1 MSFANI
7 VGALLQQG
15 MAGQS
20 RSRLERT
27 VGPQGL
33 GGAGGGGIEQM
44 LGSLLGGLRRAQWR
58 CRRRSRRGSGQPD
71 QPGRDLSGQQA
82 GGHLGSKQAGNLTGG
97 QLGGLG
103 AIAGA
108 LLGGGGKSVKGALG
122 GSAMAILGALAV
134 NALQGRLAGAAAT
147 PAQAQEIAA
156 EQLQALADPAT
167 ERLIVRA
174 MISAAKADG
183 QVDEQ
188 EMERIAGKIGT
199 DGITPEERQLV
210 LEELRRPLDLGALVA
225 DVQNPV
231 VAAEVYGASLLAINV
246 DTEAEVAYLNQL
258 ARALGLDAATV
269 ARLHELTGA
278 PATIR

>member
-1 MSFANI
+1 MSFADI

-44 LGSLLGGLRRAQWR
+44 LGSLLGGLGGGA
-58 CRRRSRRGSGQPD
+58 SG
-71 QPGRDLSGQQA
+71 GGAGASGA
-82 GGHLGSKQAGNLTGG
+82 GGLGSLIGLAETFLGNKQAGNLTGG

-134 NALQGRLAGAAAT
+134 NALQGRLGGGGAT
-147 PAQAQEIAA
+147 SGAQAPSLPA

-167 ERLIVRA
+167 ERLIARA
-174 MISAAKADG
+174 MIAAAKADG

-199 DGITPEERQLV
+199 DGITPEERQMV
-210 LEELRRPLDLGALVA
+210 LDELRRPLDLNALVA
-225 DVQNPV
+225 DVPNPV
-231 VAAEVYGASLLAINV
+231 VAAEVYGASLLAI
-246 DTEAEVAYLNQL
+246 D
-258 ARALGLDAATV
+258 
-269 ARLHELTGA
+269 
-278 PATIR
+278 I

>member
-1 MSFANI
+1 MSFADI

-33 GGAGGGGIEQM
+33 GGAGGGGIEQI
-44 LGSLLGGLRRAQWR
+44 LGSLLGGL
-58 CRRRSRRGSGQPD
+58 GSGA
-71 QPGRDLSGQQA
+71 SGGAAGASGA
-82 GGHLGSKQAGNLTGG
+82 GGLGSLIGLAETFLGSKQAGNLTGG

-134 NALQGRLAGAAAT
+134 NALQGRLGASSGAT
-147 PAQAQEIAA
+147 GGAQAQGLSA
-156 EQLQALADPAT
+156 EQLQTLADPAT
-167 ERLIVRA
+167 ERLIARA
-174 MISAAKADG
+174 MIAAAKADG

-199 DGITPEERQLV
+199 DGITPEERQMV
-210 LEELRRPLDLGALVA
+210 LDELRRPLDLNALVA
-225 DVQNPV
+225 DVPNPV
-231 VAAEVYGASLLAINV
+231 VAAEVYGASLLAIDI
-246 DTEAEVAYLNQL
+246 DTEAEAAYLGQL
-258 ARALGLDAATV
+258 ARALGLDPATV

-278 PATIR
+278 PAVR

>member
-44 LGSLLGGLRRAQWR
+44 LGSLLGGLGGGAP
-58 CRRRSRRGSGQPD
+58 SG
-71 QPGRDLSGQQA
+71 GA
-82 GGHLGSKQAGNLTGG
+82 GGGAGAGLGSLIGLAETFLGSKQAGNLTGG

-231 VAAEVYGASLLAINV
+231 IAAEVYGASLLAINV

>member
-33 GGAGGGGIEQM
+33 GAAGGGGIEQM
-44 LGSLLGGLRRAQWR
+44 LGSLLGGLGGSSAGGGGG
-58 CRRRSRRGSGQPD
+58 SAGSGL
-71 QPGRDLSGQQA
+71 GSLIGLA
-82 GGHLGSKQAGNLTGG
+82 ETFLGSKQAGNLTGG

-103 AIAGA
+103 ALAGA

-134 NALQGRLAGAAAT
+134 NALQGRLAGGGEASEVQT
-147 PAQAQEIAA
+147 QGLSPAQ
-156 EQLQALADPAT
+156 LQTLADPAT

-199 DGITPEERQLV
+199 DGITPEERQMV
-210 LEELRRPLDLGALVA
+210 LDELRRPLDLGALVA
-225 DVQNPV
+225 EVPSQI
-231 VAAEVYGASLLAINV
+231 VAAEVYGASLLAIDI
-246 DTEAEVAYLNQL
+246 DTEEEVTYLRQL
-258 ARALGLDAATV
+258 ARSLNLDAATV

-278 PATIR
+278 PVPR

>member
-44 LGSLLGGLRRAQWR
+44 LGSLLGGLGGGAP
-58 CRRRSRRGSGQPD
+58 SG
-71 QPGRDLSGQQA
+71 GA
-82 GGHLGSKQAGNLTGG
+82 GGGAGAGLGSLIGLAETFLGSKQAGNLTGG

-147 PAQAQEIAA
+147 PGQAQEIAA

>member
-1 MSFANI
+1 MQTLSGRCFSKEWPARA
-7 VGALLQQG
+7 VRAWSAPWARRG
-15 MAGQS
+15 S
-20 RSRLERT
+20 
-27 VGPQGL
+27 

-44 LGSLLGGLRRAQWR
+44 LGSLLGGLGGGAP
-58 CRRRSRRGSGQPD
+58 SG
-71 QPGRDLSGQQA
+71 GA
-82 GGHLGSKQAGNLTGG
+82 GGGAGAGLGSLIGLAETFLGSKQAGNLTGG

>member
-44 LGSLLGGLRRAQWR
+44 LGSLLGGLGGGAP
-58 CRRRSRRGSGQPD
+58 SG
-71 QPGRDLSGQQA
+71 GA
-82 GGHLGSKQAGNLTGG
+82 GGGAGAGLGSLIGLAETFLGSKQAGNLTGG

>member
-1 MSFANI
+1 MSFADI

-33 GGAGGGGIEQM
+33 GGAGGGGIEQI
-44 LGSLLGGLRRAQWR
+44 LGSLLGGL
-58 CRRRSRRGSGQPD
+58 GSGA
-71 QPGRDLSGQQA
+71 SGGAAGASGA
-82 GGHLGSKQAGNLTGG
+82 GGLGSLIGLAETFLGSKQAGNLTGG

-134 NALQGRLAGAAAT
+134 NALQGRLGASSGAT
-147 PAQAQEIAA
+147 GGAQAQGLSA
-156 EQLQALADPAT
+156 EQLQTLADPAT

-183 QVDEQ
+183 QVDEP

-199 DGITPEERQLV
+199 DGITPEERQMV
-210 LEELRRPLDLGALVA
+210 LDELRRPLDLNALVA
-225 DVQNPV
+225 DVPNPI
-231 VAAEVYGASLLAINV
+231 VAAEVYGASLLAIDI
-246 DTEAEVAYLNQL
+246 DTEAEVAYLGQL
-258 ARALGLDAATV
+258 ARALRLDSTTV

-278 PATIR
+278 PALR

>member
-44 LGSLLGGLRRAQWR
+44 LGSLLGGLGGGAP
-58 CRRRSRRGSGQPD
+58 SG
-71 QPGRDLSGQQA
+71 GGA
-82 GGHLGSKQAGNLTGG
+82 GGGAGAGLGSLIGLAETFLGSKQAGNLTGG

-231 VAAEVYGASLLAINV
+231 IAAEVYGASLLAINV

>member
-15 MAGQS
+15 MSAQS
-20 RSRLERT
+20 RSRLERS

-33 GGAGGGGIEQM
+33 GGANASG
-44 LGSLLGGLRRAQWR
+44 LGGLMGLAE
-58 CRRRSRRGSGQPD
+58 SF
-71 QPGRDLSGQQA
+71 
-82 GGHLGSKQAGNLTGG
+82 LGSKQVGNLTGG

-108 LLGGGGKSVKGALG
+108 LLGGGSKSVKGALG

-134 NALQGRLAGAAAT
+134 NALQGQLAKGSNANVTAAQSLSDDSLGVLT
-147 PAQAQEIAA
+147 
-156 EQLQALADPAT
+156 DPAT
-167 ERLIVRA
+167 QRLIVRA

-188 EMERIAGKIGT
+188 EMERIAGKIGA
-199 DGITPEERQLV
+199 DGITPEERQMV
-210 LEELRRPLDLGALVA
+210 LDELRRPLDLTALVA
-225 DVQNPV
+225 EVRSPIL
-231 VAAEVYGASLLAINV
+231 AAEVYAASLLAIDI
-246 DTEAEVAYLNQL
+246 DTAEEVAYLKQL
-258 ARALGLDAATV
+258 ARALNLDARTV

-278 PATIR
+278 PALR

>member
-15 MAGQS
+15 MSGQS

-44 LGSLLGGLRRAQWR
+44 LGSLLGGLGG
-58 CRRRSRRGSGQPD
+58 GSA
-71 QPGRDLSGQQA
+71 A
-82 GGHLGSKQAGNLTGG
+82 GGAAGGAGAGGLGSLVGLAEAFLGSKQAGNLTGG

-134 NALQGRLAGAAAT
+134 NALQGRLGGAGGGGATAAAEA
-147 PAQAQEIAA
+147 PGLSS
-156 EQLQALADPAT
+156 EQLESLADPAT

-174 MISAAKADG
+174 MIAAAKADG
-183 QVDEQ
+183 QVDER

-199 DGITPEERQLV
+199 DGITPEERQMV
-210 LEELRRPLDLGALVA
+210 LEELRLPLDLDSLVA
-225 DVQNPV
+225 DVQSQI
-231 VAAEVYGASLLAINV
+231 VAAEVYGASLLAIDV
-246 DTEAEVAYLNQL
+246 DTDAEVAYLGQL
-258 ARALGLDAATV
+258 ARALRLDSTTV

-278 PATIR
+278 PTQR

>member
-20 RSRLERT
+20 RERLERT

-33 GGAGGGGIEQM
+33 GANGGGIEQM
-44 LGSLLGGLRRAQWR
+44 LGSLLGGLGGGA
-58 CRRRSRRGSGQPD
+58 SGGSAGGSG
-71 QPGRDLSGQQA
+71 A
-82 GGHLGSKQAGNLTGG
+82 GGLGSLIGLAETFLGSKQAGNLTGG

-134 NALQGRLAGAAAT
+134 NALQGRLGGAGGAT
-147 PAQAQEIAA
+147 TGAPQSLSA

-174 MISAAKADG
+174 MIAAAKADG
-183 QVDEQ
+183 KVDEQ
-188 EMERIAGKIGT
+188 EMERIAGKVGV
-199 DGITPEERQLV
+199 DGISPEERQMV
-210 LEELRRPLDLGALVA
+210 VEELRRPLDLNALVA
-225 DVQNPV
+225 DVHNPI
-231 VAAEVYGASLLAINV
+231 VAAEVYGASLLAIDI
-246 DTEAEVAYLNQL
+246 DTEAEIAYLGQL
-258 ARALGLDAATV
+258 ARALGLDSATV

-278 PATIR
+278 PALR

>member
-27 VGPQGL
+27 TGPQGL
-33 GGAGGGGIEQM
+33 GGAGGAGFEQM
-44 LGSLLGGLRRAQWR
+44 LGSLLGGRGGAGTGGTAA
-58 CRRRSRRGSGQPD
+58 GSG
-71 QPGRDLSGQQA
+71 A
-82 GGHLGSKQAGNLTGG
+82 GGLGNLRGLAETFLGSKQAGNLTGG

-122 GSAMAILGALAV
+122 GSAMAILGAMAV
-134 NALQGRLAGAAAT
+134 NALQGRLVGMAGETGA
-147 PAQAQEIAA
+147 PQAQSLSA
-156 EQLQALADPAT
+156 EQWQALADPAT

-210 LEELRRPLDLGALVA
+210 LEELRRPLDLDGLVA
-225 DVQNPV
+225 DVDSQI
-231 VAAEVYGASLLAINV
+231 VAAEVYAASLLAIEV
-246 DTEAEVAYLNQL
+246 DTEAEVAYLAQL
-258 ARALGLDAATV
+258 ARALRLDAAAV

-278 PATIR
+278 PLMR